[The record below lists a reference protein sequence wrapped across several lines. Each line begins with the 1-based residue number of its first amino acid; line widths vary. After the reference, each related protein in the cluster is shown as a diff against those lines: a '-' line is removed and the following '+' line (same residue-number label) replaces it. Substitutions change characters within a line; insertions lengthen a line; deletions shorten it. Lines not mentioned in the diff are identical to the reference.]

1 MRKFLFWKIVCGIFF
16 SFVTF
21 SFAHFGMVIPS
32 SDIVEERS
40 KAGIS
45 LKVMFAHPF
54 EGETMEMA
62 KPSEFGV
69 YFRGKK
75 INLINQLQKRIYKMY
90 SDKKGH
96 TGWFLNYRLKRPGDY
111 IFYCKPQPY
120 WEEAEDKY
128 IVHYTKVIVNGFGLQ
143 DSWDK
148 EIGLKAEIIP
158 LTRPYGIYTGNTF
171 RGLVKINGKVSP
183 FCEVEVEYY
192 NKDGK
197 VKPPYECFI
206 TQVIKTD
213 ANGIFTYSFPKAG
226 WWGFAALGE
235 DTKKLPYKGKMKE
248 VEIGAVLWVKVY
260 DMK

>member
-75 INLINQLQKRIYKMY
+75 NKSHKPVAEENL
-90 SDKKGH
+90 
-96 TGWFLNYRLKRPGDY
+96 
-111 IFYCKPQPY
+111 
-120 WEEAEDKY
+120 
-128 IVHYTKVIVNGFGLQ
+128 
-143 DSWDK
+143 
-148 EIGLKAEIIP
+148 
-158 LTRPYGIYTGNTF
+158 
-171 RGLVKINGKVSP
+171 
-183 FCEVEVEYY
+183 
-192 NKDGK
+192 
-197 VKPPYECFI
+197 
-206 TQVIKTD
+206 
-213 ANGIFTYSFPKAG
+213 
-226 WWGFAALGE
+226 
-235 DTKKLPYKGKMKE
+235 
-248 VEIGAVLWVKVY
+248 
-260 DMK
+260 